1 MLTGALTEQLAMAT
15 FTKRQGKWRVQIRR
29 DGYPSVSKTFI
40 AKQDAERWAREHERA
55 IDRGELPRQ
64 SKELRTTTV
73 GDLLIRYRDT
83 ITPTK
88 RAKET
93 EGFMIKTM
101 LAHPLSQCHLRRLAP
116 SDIAQ
121 YRDARLE
128 KVTAS
133 TVLRELVLLT
143 HMFNVAIKDWSLPLT
158 SNPVA
163 LISKPRANKA
173 RDRRLEAG
181 ELEKLTEGLQQCK
194 NPLVLSVFKFA
205 LATGMR
211 RGEVLSLRWE
221 NVDLAG
227 RTAHLPITKNG
238 DSRTVPL
245 SPAAIA
251 VLEQL
256 PAACS
261 GQVFH
266 ISANAVRLAWTRMK
280 ARVGIENLRLHDL
293 RHEAVSRFFEFGLS
307 VPEVAA
313 ISGHKDSRML
323 ARYTHLRATDIAAKL
338 ANQSQ

>member
-1 MLTGALTEQLAMAT
+1 MAT
-15 FTKRQGKWRVQIRR
+15 FLKRNNRWRVQIRR
-29 DGYPSVSKTFI
+29 QGYPSITKTFA
-40 AKQDAERWAREHERA
+40 AKADAQAWARDKERQ
-55 IDRGELPRQ
+55 IDRGELPTNHH
-64 SKELRTTTV
+64 ELKATTV
-73 GDLLIRYRDT
+73 GDLLRRYQT
-83 ITPTK
+83 EITPKK
-88 RAKET
+88 RSSGPESYMLGT
-93 EGFMIKTM
+93 L
-101 LAHPLSQCHLRRLAP
+101 LAHPIAALSLKNVSPAA
-116 SDIAQ
+116 IAQ
-121 YRDARLE
+121 YRDARLN
-128 KVTAS
+128 VVS
-133 TVLRELVLLT
+133 PSSVLRELAILS
-143 HMFNVAIKDWSLPLT
+143 HCFNLAIKDWGIPLH
-158 SNPVA
+158 SNPA
-163 LISKPRANKA
+163 LLISKPTPNKA
-173 RDRRLEAG
+173 RDRRLQAG

>member
-1 MLTGALTEQLAMAT
+1 MAT

-55 IDRGELPRQ
+55 IDRGELPQQ

-143 HMFNVAIKDWSLPLT
+143 HMFNLAIKDWSLPLT

-173 RDRRLEAG
+173 RDRRLEPG
-181 ELEKLTEGLQQCK
+181 ELERLTEGLQQCK

-238 DSRTVPL
+238 ESRDVPL
-245 SPAAIA
+245 SPAALE
-251 VLEQL
+251 VLEAL
-256 PAACS
+256 NHRS
-261 GQVFH
+261 GLVFP
-266 ISANAVRLAWTRMK
+266 ISANAVRLAWTRCK

-293 RHEAVSRFFEFGLS
+293 RHEATTRFFEQGLS
-307 VPEVAA
+307 VPEVSA
-313 ISGHKDSRML
+313 ITGHKTPAML